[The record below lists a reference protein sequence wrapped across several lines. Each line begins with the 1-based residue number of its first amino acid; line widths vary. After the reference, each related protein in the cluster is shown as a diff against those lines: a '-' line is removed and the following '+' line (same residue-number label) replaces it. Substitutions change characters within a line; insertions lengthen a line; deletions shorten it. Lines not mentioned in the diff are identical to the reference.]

1 VRMNVIHAN
10 KANTV
15 GIVTDPDNLHSIGA
29 FTPSTLKEWVK
40 WVEDMY
46 GEEQDVEIR
55 VRKSD
60 VTDGFMLVATS
71 NGENPFV
78 AVCGKFNVSGKVWE
92 NPLC

>member
-1 VRMNVIHAN
+1 MKVIHAN
-10 KANTV
+10 KENTV
-15 GIVTDPDNLHSIGA
+15 GIITDPDNLYSIGA
-29 FTPSTLKEWVK
+29 WTPSRLKDWVK
-40 WVEDMY
+40 WIEDMY
-46 GEEQDVEIR
+46 GEEQEIEIK

-78 AVCGKFNVSGKVWE
+78 VVCGRYNGPGKTWV